1 MSNLEKIINIIRNVM
16 EVELNPDMEITEDMD
31 LRADLHVDSLSMVM
45 IAGDIEE
52 EFGINVEMEEM
63 SDIRTVE
70 DILNRVNG

>member
-16 EVELNPDMEITEDMD
+16 EVELDPDMEITEDMD

-45 IAGDIEE
+45 IAGEIEE

-70 DILNRVNG
+70 DILNRING